1 MLYLLINKT
10 SSVLTEK
17 NIRIRK
23 TFTPLNSVKKVQFRS
38 QNKTLPKLQ
47 FLRRPKKQKSK
58 LKRQKLKKI
67 HPKHKKKPV
76 NRWQDTQVSKTTQ
89 QSKDRKSKKVSHKV
103 SFSMLLFS

>member
-38 QNKTLPKLQ
+38 QNKTLPKVKI
-47 FLRRPKKQKSK
+47 LRTTKKQKSK
-58 LKRQKLKKI
+58 LKRQKYNKNTPKI
-67 HPKHKKKPV
+67 
-76 NRWQDTQVSKTTQ
+76 
-89 QSKDRKSKKVSHKV
+89 
-103 SFSMLLFS
+103 